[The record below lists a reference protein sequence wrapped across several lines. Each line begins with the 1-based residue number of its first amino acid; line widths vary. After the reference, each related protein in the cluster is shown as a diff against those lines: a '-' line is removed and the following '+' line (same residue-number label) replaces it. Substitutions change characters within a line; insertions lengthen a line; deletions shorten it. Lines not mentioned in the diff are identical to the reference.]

1 MPARRDFDSS
11 AERYFTGAGFSGVVL
26 LAEDP
31 RFERAR
37 RVWNGMI
44 DRTPALIACCRDTLD
59 VKTAIGFARET
70 GRALSVRC
78 GGHNVAG
85 TAVADGA
92 VMIDLSLMRAVVV
105 DPGARIAQASG
116 GCLLRDLDLATTAH
130 GLACPSGVFSLT
142 GLGGLAL
149 GGGYGWRCRKLGLT
163 CDHIIGAEVVLADGS
178 VVEVSESQHPGL
190 LWALRGGGGNFGV
203 VTRFTLRLHPA
214 GPMLVRSAVHP
225 ADRAVEAMRACR
237 ASAPGLSED
246 LHLLA
251 GLRRAGPADPVP
263 PGQRDRPVLGVMVIC
278 SAANAASA
286 SEGRAL
292 FEAMPACAVAARTL
306 SYLDLQSMGDRGSPA
321 GRRYYTKSGYLADL
335 CDEAMERL
343 IASSGRNPSPTGSV
357 DVECLRGA
365 VLRSGTGESAFP
377 QREAPFMVTVSGSW
391 DDPGLDQDGI
401 AWAREVIDSV
411 RAWEHPGAYSN
422 YISQQESRLEA
433 SAMYGSA
440 IYSQLAQVKRAYDPD
455 NMFRSARNIIPAAT
469 PGADQAVPR
478 VKGY

>member
-92 VMIDLSLMRAVVV
+92 VMIDLSL
-105 DPGARIAQASG
+105 
-116 GCLLRDLDLATTAH
+116 
-130 GLACPSGVFSLT
+130 
-142 GLGGLAL
+142 
-149 GGGYGWRCRKLGLT
+149 
-163 CDHIIGAEVVLADGS
+163 IGAEVVLADGS

-335 CDEAMERL
+335 CDEAIERL
-343 IASSGRNPSPTGSV
+343 IASAGRNPSPTGSV

-440 IYSQLAQVKRAYDPD
+440 IYSKLAQVKRAYDPD

-469 PGADQAVPR
+469 PGCGSGSAQGEGVLR
-478 VKGY
+478 

>member
-1 MPARRDFDSS
+1 V
-11 AERYFTGAGFSGVVL
+11 ERYFTGAGFSGVVL

-31 RFERAR
+31 RFEGAR

-44 DRTPALIACCRDTLD
+44 DRTPALIACCRDTPD

-70 GRALSVRC
+70 GRPLSVRC

-85 TAVADGA
+85 SAVADGA

-105 DPGARIAQASG
+105 DPGARIARASG
-116 GCLLRDLDLATTAH
+116 GCLLRDLDLATTPH

-163 CDHIIGAEVVLADGS
+163 CDHIVGAEVVLADGS
-178 VVEVSESQHPGL
+178 VVEVSESQHGGL

-203 VTRFTLRLHPA
+203 VTRFTLRLDPA

-225 ADRAVEAMRACR
+225 AERAVEAMRAYR
-237 ASAPGLSED
+237 AFAAGLSDD
-246 LHLLA
+246 LHLLG
-251 GLRRAGPADPVP
+251 GLRHAAPADPVP
-263 PGQRDRPVLGVMVIC
+263 PGQRDRPVLGVTIVC

-286 SEGRAL
+286 DEGRAL
-292 FEAMPACAVAARTL
+292 FEAMPACTVAARTI
-306 SYLDLQSMGDRGSPA
+306 SYLDLQSMGDSGSPA

-335 CDEAMERL
+335 CDEAIERL
-343 IASSGRNPSPTGSV
+343 IASSGRNPSRTGSI
-357 DVECLRGA
+357 DVEYLRGA
-365 VLRSGTGESAFP
+365 VLRSGTSQSAFP

-401 AWAREVIDSV
+401 AWAREAIDSV

-422 YISQQESRLEA
+422 YISQQENPQQA
-433 SAMYGSA
+433 FAMYGPA
-440 IYSQLAQVKRAYDPD
+440 IYSRLAQIKHTYDPD
-455 NMFRSARNIIPAAT
+455 NMFRSARNIIPASTQEPHAT
-469 PGADQAVPR
+469 Q
-478 VKGY
+478 